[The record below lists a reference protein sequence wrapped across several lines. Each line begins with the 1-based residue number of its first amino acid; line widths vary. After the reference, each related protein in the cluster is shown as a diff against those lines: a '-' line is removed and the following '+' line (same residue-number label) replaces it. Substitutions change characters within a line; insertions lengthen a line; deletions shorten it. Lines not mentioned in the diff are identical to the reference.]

1 MCRTFK
7 TGKVEKMKR
16 KLTKSRS
23 NVVITGTLAGIAE
36 YLNIDPTIVR
46 VLFVFISLMGMGS
59 PVLLYIIMAVVIP
72 SADKTSNRGG
82 YGHDNHYYNS
92 NKYEK
97 SSKSSSRKE
106 AERVDED
113 DWSDF

>member
-1 MCRTFK
+1 
-7 TGKVEKMKR
+7 MKKR
-16 KLTKSRS
+16 LTKSRS
-23 NVVITGTLAGIAE
+23 NVVITGTLAGVAE

-46 VLFVFISLMGMGS
+46 VLFVFVSLMGMGS
-59 PVLLYIIMAVVIP
+59 PIVLYIIMALVIP
-72 SADKTSNRGG
+72 SADKTSNQRG
-82 YGHDNHYYNS
+82 YGNDNHYYNS

-106 AERVDED
+106 AERVDDE